1 MKEQRRQ
8 EIETY
13 VSQMGRI
20 SMKELQYK
28 FKVSMNTLRADIDF
42 LSKSGNIS
50 KVYGGVEYVMKHR
63 SFDNRRT
70 LQRKEKMHI
79 AQKAASLVEDSDV
92 IYLDYGTTTAGIVD
106 FLDARK
112 DVTIITANLY
122 VIQKCL
128 DHPNLFLTVLPGE
141 FSQGI
146 FGLLSENT
154 NTDLKNFSIGKAFM
168 SCCGILEDGRVCV
181 SRFLQQKIKQNV
193 ILQSKERYLLTDSSK
208 FHEVRMLN
216 YSVLSDFNALITDD
230 EMDEESKLLCQS
242 CNIQTLLV

>member
-13 VSQMGRI
+13 VSQMGSI

-70 LQRKEKMHI
+70 LQRKEKMRI
-79 AQKAASLVEDSDV
+79 AQKAASMVSDNDV

-106 FLDARK
+106 FLGDKRN
-112 DVTIITANLY
+112 VTIITANLY
-122 VIQKCL
+122 VIQKCI
-128 DHPNLFLTVLPGE
+128 DQTNLLLTVLPGE

-146 FGLLSENT
+146 FGLMSENT

-193 ILQSKERYLLTDSSK
+193 MLQSKERYLLTDSSK
-208 FHEVRMLN
+208 FHEIRMLN
-216 YSVLSDFNALITDD
+216 YSVLSDFNALLTDD
-230 EMDEESKLLCQS
+230 EIDEESALLCQS
-242 CNIQTLLV
+242 CGVQTVLV

>member
-70 LQRKEKMHI
+70 LQRREKTRI
-79 AQKAASLVEDSDV
+79 AQKAAAMVSDSDV

-106 FLDARK
+106 FLDSKK

-128 DHPNLFLTVLPGE
+128 DRPNLILTVLPGE
-141 FSQGI
+141 YSQGI
-146 FGLLSENT
+146 FGLLSET
-154 NTDLKNFSIGKAFM
+154 TSTDLKNFTIGKAFM

-181 SRFLQQKIKQNV
+181 SRFLQQKIKQNAL
-193 ILQSKERYLLTDSSK
+193 LQSKERFLLTDSSK
-208 FHEVRMLN
+208 FHEIRMLN

-242 CNIQTLLV
+242 CNIQTIMV